1 MTGTYSSLKLITER
15 IEFLKNK
22 LELSNELREKAVE
35 LCKKIVEKN
44 IPRCRST
51 DTMAAAIIY
60 AICRESGVNH
70 TLNDIVKITGLKK
83 NSIAKYYRIIINNL
97 NQKMPIFEIE
107 SGVNRITTNMKISD
121 DVKEI
126 ALELVN
132 FAKKRNH
139 VAGKAPMGVAAA
151 SLYLASVDM
160 NTKISQRELAQIAH
174 ISEVTI
180 RNRCKELVS
189 LINLRYDL

>member
-139 VAGKAPMGVAAA
+139 VAGKAFKISTELV
-151 SLYLASVDM
+151 ASVVVGTTLGYILD
-160 NTKISQRELAQIAH
+160 NWFGTKPWLIICFFIH
-174 ISEVTI
+174 IFYFI
-180 RNRCKELVS
+180 
-189 LINLRYDL
+189 I